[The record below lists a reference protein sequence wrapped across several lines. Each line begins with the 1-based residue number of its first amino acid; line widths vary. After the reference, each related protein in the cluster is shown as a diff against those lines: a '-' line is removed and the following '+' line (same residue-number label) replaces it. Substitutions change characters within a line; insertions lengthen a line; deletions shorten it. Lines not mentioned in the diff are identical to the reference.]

1 MGILKRFG
9 AMIVAKLSKLVSRLE
24 NPCETLDYSYQEN
37 LEMLVNVKRGIVDI
51 TASKNVL
58 LNTKKDLENKSKLYS
73 SEAITYLKAGEETK
87 SKQSIE
93 KGEIVKIQ
101 LEDLQNGIDGLQNEE
116 TALIN
121 TQRDLETKL
130 ELFKSKKE
138 VLKAQYNSAK
148 SLMKINESI
157 SGISD
162 DLVDVGSS
170 IEKIQTDT
178 INMKSRATAIDELT
192 EQGVFN
198 NSIGIKTID
207 KVLLKDSVE
216 KEFERLK
223 SEL

>member
-73 SEAITYLKAGEETK
+73 SEAVTYLKAGEETK

-207 KVLLKDSVE
+207 KVLLKDSVD